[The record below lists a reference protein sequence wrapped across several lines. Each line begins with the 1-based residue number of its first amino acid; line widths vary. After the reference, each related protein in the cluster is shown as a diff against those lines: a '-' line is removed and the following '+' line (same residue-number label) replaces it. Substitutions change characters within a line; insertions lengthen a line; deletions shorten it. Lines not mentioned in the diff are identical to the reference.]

1 MKKQIGII
9 GLGDMGFSMA
19 RNILKAGYQLTGFDL
34 REERLEML
42 EALGGKRASSP
53 AEVGEVADAVFI
65 MVMTGKQ
72 AESIVSGE
80 DGLLKTMNPGKT
92 ILLTA
97 TIEPH
102 EARSIGKTVAKKG
115 VHLIDAPV
123 SGGQNGAE
131 SGTLALM
138 AAADKEVWDENLD
151 LMKAVGENIFHVGE
165 EIGIGQ
171 TVKASLQAL
180 IGCTFTA
187 IFESLVL
194 GSKAGVSGKVLYEVF
209 SASGV
214 SSPLFKNCAKLIMD
228 RKFKDT
234 GSQIGTMYK
243 DLGITMDLAR
253 QNGVPMFTTAAAQQ
267 LFQSGISKFPEE
279 DNWTITKVLE
289 EIAGT
294 EVKW

>member
-1 MKKQIGII
+1 MKKHIGII

-19 RNILKAGYQLTGFDL
+19 QNILKAGYQLTGFDL

-102 EARSIGKTVAKKG
+102 EARSIGKTVAEKG

-138 AAADKEVWDENLD
+138 AAADKKVWDENLD

>member
-1 MKKQIGII
+1 MKKHIGII

-19 RNILKAGYQLTGFDL
+19 QNILKAGYQLTGFDL

-80 DGLLKTMNPGKT
+80 DGLLTTMNPGKT

-102 EARSIGKTVAKKG
+102 EARSIGKTVAEKG

-138 AAADKEVWDENLD
+138 AAADKKVWDENLD

-253 QNGVPMFTTAAAQQ
+253 QSGVPMFTTAAAQQ
-267 LFQSGISKFPEE
+267 LFQSGISKYPEE

>member
-1 MKKQIGII
+1 MNKHIGII

-19 RNILKAGYQLTGFDL
+19 QNILKAGYQLTGFDL

-53 AEVGEVADAVFI
+53 AEVGKVADAVFI

-80 DGLLKTMNPGKT
+80 DGLLTTMNPGKT

-102 EARSIGKTVAKKG
+102 EARSIGKTVTEKG

-138 AAADKEVWDENLD
+138 AAADKKVWDENLD

>member
-1 MKKQIGII
+1 MKKHIGII

-19 RNILKAGYQLTGFDL
+19 QNILKAGYQLTGFDL

-102 EARSIGKTVAKKG
+102 EARSIGKTVTKKG

-138 AAADKEVWDENLD
+138 AAADKKVWDENLD

-194 GSKAGVSGKVLYEVF
+194 GSKAGVSGKVLYEVL

>member
-1 MKKQIGII
+1 MKKHIGFI

-19 RNILKAGYQLTGFDL
+19 RNILKAGYTLTGFDL

-42 EALGGKRASSP
+42 ESLGGKRGTSP
-53 AEVGEVADAVFI
+53 ADVGKVADAVFI
-65 MVMTGKQ
+65 MVMTGQQ
-72 AESIVSGE
+72 AEAIVAGP
-80 DGLLKTMNPGKT
+80 DGLLQTMNSGKT

-102 EARSIGKTVAKKG
+102 EARAIAETVRKKG
-115 VHLIDAPV
+115 IHMIDAPV

-138 AAADKEVWDENLD
+138 AAAKKEVWEENLE

-171 TVKASLQAL
+171 TVKASLQSL

-194 GSKAGVSGKVLYEVF
+194 GSKAGVDGKVLFDVF

-228 RKFKDT
+228 RKFKGT

-243 DLGITMDLAR
+243 DLGITMNLAR

-267 LFQSGISKFPEE
+267 LFQAGISKYPDE

>member
-1 MKKQIGII
+1 MNKHIGII

-19 RNILKAGYQLTGFDL
+19 QNILKAGYQLTGFDL

-80 DGLLKTMNPGKT
+80 DGLLTTMNPGKT

-102 EARSIGKTVAKKG
+102 EARSIGKTVTEKG

-138 AAADKEVWDENLD
+138 AAADKKVWDENLD